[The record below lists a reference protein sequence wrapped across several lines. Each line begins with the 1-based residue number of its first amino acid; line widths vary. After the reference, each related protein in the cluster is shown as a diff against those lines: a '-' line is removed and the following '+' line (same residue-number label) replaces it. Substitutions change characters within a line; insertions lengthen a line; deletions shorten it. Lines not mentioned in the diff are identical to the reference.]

1 MAALTKGA
9 ALYSFLNSIMTAY
22 AESEVP
28 KGAVLPYLTYEFATG
43 AWGDGEIPVTVNMY
57 FYTDSEK
64 EPNAK
69 AQELSE
75 KISMGGVMLSYTGGA
90 IWLKRGSPFCQSM
103 YDETDPQIKRRY
115 INLSAE
121 FISEN

>member
-1 MAALTKGA
+1 MEPSTKGA

-22 AESEVP
+22 AVSEVP
-28 KGAVLPYLTYEFATG
+28 KDAILPYLTYEFATG
-43 AWGDGEIPVTVNMY
+43 AWGDGEIPITVTMY
-57 FYTDSEK
+57 FYTDSEAV
-64 EPNAK
+64 PNAK

-75 KISMGGVMLSYTGGA
+75 AIGMGGKILPYSGGA

-103 YDETDPQIKRRY
+103 YEDADHNMKSRY

-121 FISEN
+121 FFSEN

>member
-1 MAALTKGA
+1 MGTLTKGK
-9 ALYSFLNSIMTAY
+9 ALNGFLSSIMTAY

-28 KGAVLPYLTYEFATG
+28 KDASLPYLTYEFASG
-43 AWGDGEIPVTVNMY
+43 AWGDGEIPITVNMY
-57 FYTDSEK
+57 FYTDSEAV
-64 EPNAK
+64 PNAK

-75 KISMGGVMLSYTGGA
+75 AIGLGGVILPYEGGA
-90 IWLKRGSPFCQSM
+90 LWLKRGSPFCQSM
-103 YDETDPQIKRRY
+103 YDDTEHQIKRRY